1 MFSLCND
8 ASISGGALFTA
19 LSLGVMYYNHLKTA
33 YAKEVKEYSGSCH
46 CKAVTFTFTAPKHLT
61 IWDCNCSV
69 CFMKK
74 NAHVVI
80 PQSAFKLLT
89 GQEALSLY
97 TFNTKVAKH
106 YFCKHCG
113 VQAFYVRNSLLVLF
127 GAACHMYICI
137 ELKCVASLILCRV

>member
-1 MFSLCND
+1 MSNPVSEN
-8 ASISGGALFTA
+8 SISGGVLFTA
-19 LSLGVMYYNHLKTA
+19 LSLGVLCYNHLQI
-33 YAKEVKEYSGSCH
+33 AKEKQNLTEVKEYTGSCH
-46 CKAVTFTFTAPKHLT
+46 CKAVTFSFTAPKHLT

-80 PQSAFKLLT
+80 SQTAFKLLT
-89 GQEALSLY
+89 GKEALSLY

-113 VQAFYVRNSLLVLF
+113 VQAFYVSTVPNCIENVWLF
-127 GAACHMYICI
+127 GRFCY
-137 ELKCVASLILCRV
+137 L